1 MVYYTKSMFGNE
13 LKELVLQKK
22 NIVDIGLW
30 AHSVYLDCS
39 PKVDAELLQL
49 MLHINTMELGEE
61 FAISYDMLNKIADD
75 LIAGKNVDLNAK
87 EYRESIWGS

>member
-1 MVYYTKSMFGNE
+1 MVYYTKPIFGHE
-13 LKELVLQKK
+13 LKELVLQKQ

-49 MLHINTMELGEE
+49 MLHLNTMELGEE
-61 FAISYDMLNKIADD
+61 FAISYNMLNKIADD
-75 LIAGKNVDLNAK
+75 LIADKEVDLTAA
-87 EYRESIWGS
+87 EYREELG